1 MKTKTVLLG
10 IALFLAGAYAQKEC
24 KVIENGKAKAMEAY
38 EYIKKKYLQKNASS
52 SESNS
57 EDEIEK

>member
-24 KVIENGKAKAMEAY
+24 KVIENGKAKASEAY
-38 EYIKKKYLQKNASS
+38 EYIKKYLQKNANLP
-52 SESNS
+52 ESTVS
-57 EDEIEK
+57 EDGAEK

>member
-10 IALFLAGAYAQKEC
+10 FALFLAGAYAQKEC

-38 EYIKKKYLQKNASS
+38 EYIKKKYLQKNANS
-52 SESNS
+52 SEST
-57 EDEIEK
+57 EDEVEK